1 MTKDS
6 LEIRIVVSG
15 VSKRIQVHTATGY
28 YFRSI
33 TLPLVFDHQRD
44 NLVQLF
50 SITIYKLFTGNLFFI
65 K

>member
-6 LEIRIVVSG
+6 LEIRMVVSG
-15 VSKRIQVHTATGY
+15 MSKRIEVHAATGY

-33 TLPLVFDHQRD
+33 ALPLVYDHQRD